1 MKIERFTGI
10 NNRQPVDRIQ
20 PTDAGIPVRDAVNV
34 DLSASGTFQRRPGYE
49 QVVTMANCRDLRE
62 VKGGALFASGD
73 RLCRF
78 NGATTTEVAA
88 LASPFVRVAYADSPL
103 GTIWS
108 DGFTLNVY
116 SGTSKKLTPAVPN
129 PAPVASASVL
139 GSLAAGTY
147 GVFFASIR
155 SDGQQSAP
163 TFPQYIAVPANG
175 SIQVS
180 ASGHTERIAV
190 FITAVDGEM
199 FYREG
204 SIEVGQTS
212 AAFPVLSGAGQPV
225 RYEPISDLPPG
236 RILAVDSGRLLSA
249 DGPYLFYSLPWNMG
263 LYRPAKDFI
272 PFPEDITLI
281 APSEGGVYLCT
292 TSKTYWLPGGDISKA
307 DMDGI
312 APYGAIKGT
321 LSEMPNSL
329 DLMWFSPRGPV
340 RASPG
345 GQIAL
350 MQDQQIAYGKADAGT
365 SVVRESSGLRQFI
378 TSLSQAQPSG
388 GAVFG
393 SYMDARVI
401 TGA

>member
-10 NNRQPVDRIQ
+10 NNRQPVDRIRE
-20 PTDAGIPVRDAVNV
+20 TDAGMPVRDAVNV

-49 QVVTMANCRDLRE
+49 QVITMANCRDLRE

-73 RLCRF
+73 RLYRF
-78 NGATTTEVAA
+78 DGTTTTEVAT
-88 LASPFVRVAYADSPL
+88 LASPFARVAYADSPL

-108 DGFTLNVY
+108 DGFTLNIY

-129 PAPVASASVL
+129 PVPVASASVL
-139 GSLAAGTY
+139 GSLTAGTY
-147 GVFFASIR
+147 GVFFTSIR

-163 TFPQYIAVPANG
+163 TFPQYITVPSNG

-212 AAFPVLSGAGQPV
+212 AVFPVLSGAGQPI

-236 RILAVDSGRLLSA
+236 QILAVDSGRLLSA

-307 DMDGI
+307 DLSDI

-321 LSEMPNSL
+321 LSEVPNSL

-350 MQDQQIAYGKADAGT
+350 VQDQQIAFSADTQAQGAAMY
-365 SVVRESSGLRQFI
+365 REQNGLRQFVAALTKQ
-378 TSLSQAQPSG
+378 TSSS

-393 SYMDARVI
+393 SYMDAEVI
-401 TGA
+401 K

>member
-20 PTDAGIPVRDAVNV
+20 PTDAGMPVRDAVNV

-73 RLCRF
+73 RLYRF
-78 NGATTTEVAA
+78 NGATTTEVAT
-88 LASPFVRVAYADSPL
+88 LASPFARVAYADSPL

-129 PAPVASASVL
+129 PVPVASATSA
-139 GSLAAGTY
+139 GSLVAGTY
-147 GVFFASIR
+147 GVLFTTVR
-155 SDGQQSAP
+155 DDGQQSAP
-163 TFPQYIAVPANG
+163 TYPQYIDVPQNG
-175 SIQVS
+175 AIQIS
-180 ASGHTERIAV
+180 ASGHTDRIAI
-190 FITAVDGEM
+190 FITNVDGEI
-199 FYREG
+199 FYRVG
-204 SIEVGQTS
+204 VVEVGET
-212 AAFPVLSGAGQPV
+212 AVTYTVLTGAGQPI
-225 RYEPISDLPPG
+225 RYEPISDIPPG
-236 RILAVDSGRLLSA
+236 RILGLHRGRLLSA

-307 DMDGI
+307 DLSDV
-312 APYGAIKGT
+312 ALYGAIKGT

-350 MQDQQIAYGKADAGT
+350 LQDQQIAYGQADAGT
-365 SVVRESSGLRQFI
+365 SVVRESNGLRQFI